1 MDPAGKIM
9 ANRSPAPAGG
19 VATMNQEELAKI
31 QDGTAVVVRVEGTLS
46 RRTVAVRGPVKAGAF
61 RSSADDG
68 ECI

>member
-1 MDPAGKIM
+1 
-9 ANRSPAPAGG
+9 
-19 VATMNQEELAKI
+19 MNQEELAKI

-61 RSSADDG
+61 RSSTADDG